1 MVIGARGAPPP
12 SSSART
18 SLSLSL
24 SLSLPPLPIHTHRRQ
39 VLLRQGI
46 VDVSAASITHTLTR
60 RGPGAS
66 IMVIVGGAKE
76 SLHARP
82 GTNTLVLAARK
93 GPSSSG
99 GSVARRSEE
108 RTMLAARNGSV
119 SVGVLPVGA
128 KEKDVGR
135 RRKKRN
141 KEE

>member
-1 MVIGARGAPPP
+1 M
-12 SSSART
+12 
-18 SLSLSL
+18 
-24 SLSLPPLPIHTHRRQ
+24 
-39 VLLRQGI
+39 LLRQGI

-99 GSVARRSEE
+99 GSVARRSEA

-128 KEKDVGR
+128 KKKKDVGR